1 MNESD
6 QLVTFLLDE
15 QRYALNLAVIEK
27 AVRIAEI
34 TPLPSA
40 PEIVMGVVNVQGR
53 VLPVINIR
61 RRFHLP
67 EREIQLSDQLIIAR
81 TAKRTVALLADG
93 VSGVIDYPEGDALTT
108 AEEILPEIAYV
119 KGVVRLDG
127 QLIFIYDLDQCL
139 SLEEEDML
147 DEAMERA

>member
-6 QLVTFLLDE
+6 RLVTFLLDE

-93 VSGVIDYPEGDALTT
+93 VSGVIDHPERDTLTT